1 MYSEPTNPPKP
12 TQPNSTC
19 RVGLVLGVSGL
30 GWVMKIFF
38 FYSGMGWVWVLT
50 ITTSLAQPDP
60 PIYLKFKKYIFNI
73 YLKLY
78 YIINKFFYLIFFLLF
93 SSSYIKPNYLANPNN
108 LISLSGAS
116 HSYSLTPLLFF
127 CNWVGILVHVY
138 FVYQLSWIYFVY
150 NWIEILVHVYFIY

>member
-1 MYSEPTNPPKP
+1 MLLTTSRSVQRTHQPAKTNP
-12 TQPNSTC
+12 TQLNLS
-19 RVGLVLGVSGL
+19 
-30 GWVMKIFF
+30 GWVGFRGEWVRLGYEFFFFF
-38 FYSGMGWVWVLT
+38 FYSGLGWVWVLT

-127 CNWVGILVHVY
+127 CN
-138 FVYQLSWIYFVY
+138 
-150 NWIEILVHVYFIY
+150 